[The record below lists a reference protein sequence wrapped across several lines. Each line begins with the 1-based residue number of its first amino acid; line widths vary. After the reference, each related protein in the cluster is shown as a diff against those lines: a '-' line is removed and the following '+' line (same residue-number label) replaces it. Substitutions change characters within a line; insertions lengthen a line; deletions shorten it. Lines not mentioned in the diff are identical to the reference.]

1 MLVCTGEHVAYYVIE
16 TSVLQEVK
24 SDAETLMKDK

>member
-1 MLVCTGEHVAYYVIE
+1 MPVCSGKHVAYCVIE
-16 TSVLQEVK
+16 ASVLQEVK